1 MKTLKFLISLFTF
14 LNIYAFLSYFKR
26 YNSWHLSLIDR
37 FIYDYV
43 WFIISPILVFMAIG
57 ALFIYLLYNKNLIN
71 NLNLF
76 YKILVFINFLV
87 SAILCYFSILF
98 WNAATDGGLFQRLK
112 LLTIQ
117 AIQEITETLVDAGST
132 CLPEE
137 VWRRHGILQKM
148 NFTYVM

>member
-98 WNAATDGGLFQRLK
+98 WNAATDGGLF
-112 LLTIQ
+112 
-117 AIQEITETLVDAGST
+117 
-132 CLPEE
+132 
-137 VWRRHGILQKM
+137 
-148 NFTYVM
+148 